1 VSTLRPAPRRF
12 VDASGPTGE
21 LLRRALA
28 NPAPSR
34 PLPRFV
40 DLRERRARRLRFYRV
55 GGALTAA
62 SLTLLALL
70 ALRVA
75 TNADAT
81 PAIGAERFAATSGSD
96 RSHAAAVA
104 VAAAEQPAASAS
116 LTSVPA
122 SSGVVVADK
131 PKQRTVSATPQP
143 SSRPPSVTES
153 DAPAGAETAGL
164 GTAKTCAQIARSGAA
179 EEAITCYEKLAAGSG
194 VSAELALFEQAR
206 LAGKVLHQPERA
218 LLTLA
223 SYRKRFPRGA
233 LRAEV
238 MLAQIDWLVTSG
250 QSARALPLVEEALR
264 SGLLQERASE
274 LEQVRDRLQREA
286 AARQPR

>member
-1 VSTLRPAPRRF
+1 VSSLRPAPRRL
-12 VDASGPTGE
+12 VDSSGPTAE

-28 NPAPSR
+28 NEAPGR

-40 DLRERRARRLRFYRV
+40 DLRERRARRLRFYRI
-55 GGALTAA
+55 GGAVTAA
-62 SLTLLALL
+62 SLALLTLL

-75 TNADAT
+75 TSADET
-81 PAIGAERFAATSGSD
+81 PAIGAERFAARSGND
-96 RSHAAAVA
+96 RSHAAASV
-104 VAAAEQPAASAS
+104 AEQATASAP

-122 SSGVVVADK
+122 SSGAVVPDK
-131 PKQRTVSATPQP
+131 PKQRTVSATLPP
-143 SSRPPSVTES
+143 RSRAPSVTAS

-179 EEAITCYEKLAAGSG
+179 EEAITCYEKLATGSG

-223 SYRKRFPRGA
+223 SYRARFPRGA

-274 LEQVRDRLQREA
+274 LEQVRDRLQRET
-286 AARQPR
+286 AAREQR